1 MMASYVINDI
11 KNLKGGV
18 LPKVNLIG
26 HSRGGL
32 TNMQY
37 ALDHPDIVDSIYSLN
52 TPYLGTTIAIID
64 YNTISESEGIVENG
78 GIRDIQ
84 DNEVYMSYYNR
95 WNDDYDDLYKDIN
108 VYAFGMYQEIEML
121 IYQLLYTQITDLC
134 PFEDLLPI
142 VYTLIG
148 TILRIFADLPRVI
161 ETYNGLSRYMANDRG
176 KAALAKLIDELYV
189 EKAGV
194 VFEFDGLVDLDSQ
207 LGTDKINNYSYKGF
221 NQIAYKL
228 TIEKNATY
236 KGTARGGMAA
246 THAAAPYITDVVNY
260 IKDTIGL

>member
-1 MMASYVINDI
+1 
-11 KNLKGGV
+11 
-18 LPKVNLIG
+18 
-26 HSRGGL
+26 
-32 TNMQY
+32 
-37 ALDHPDIVDSIYSLN
+37 
-52 TPYLGTTIAIID
+52 
-64 YNTISESEGIVENG
+64 
-78 GIRDIQ
+78 
-84 DNEVYMSYYNR
+84 
-95 WNDDYDDLYKDIN
+95 
-108 VYAFGMYQEIEML
+108 
-121 IYQLLYTQITDLC
+121 
-134 PFEDLLPI
+134 
-142 VYTLIG
+142 
-148 TILRIFADLPRVI
+148 
-161 ETYNGLSRYMANDRG
+161 MANDRG

-221 NQIAYKL
+221 NQIVYKL